1 MEVKMSGFAGVVC
14 TGGSAPDSGLLE
26 CMAARLTFR
35 GPDATCI
42 WSRAGAG
49 FCFTLLRTGPA
60 PQSSEQPCTL
70 DGRVWLIGDVRLDGR
85 EDLLRQLEQN
95 DKPITAEVTDEELIL
110 RAWRRWGTDGFTRL
124 NGDLSFA
131 LWDEDQHRL
140 LCVRD
145 LIGARPF
152 FYAQSAGNFYFSNT
166 LEVLRQAPGVS
177 SNLDPQ
183 FIGDFLVQ
191 ERCEDRARTVCRD
204 IHRLPPGHTLVY
216 SDGAL
221 SVHSHADFSVEE
233 PLLLKRPEEY
243 VERFQELLEKAVHD
257 RLPRQPC
264 GIFLSG
270 GLDSTSIAAVAC
282 QIGKQ
287 DRASGPLRA
296 YTIDCR
302 PLFNDEEGILSSLVA
317 ENLGIDIEILSGASC
332 LPYEGWE
339 DSLLRTPEP
348 CHDPFLLL
356 SQRQYRQVQSHARV
370 VLSGYGGDDI
380 LTGQAWPYLTYLFRQ
395 RAFGTIARAYGRYIL
410 KHGRIPPLRGGFRTR
425 LRRWMGRTDP
435 LTEFPPW
442 LEPQFVEQH
451 NLRGRW
457 RELQESPKT
466 IHPLHPIAFAGLS
479 SKFWSRVFESEDA
492 GWTGMPVELRA
503 PLLDERL
510 LRFLLRVPP
519 VPWCMEKE
527 LLREAMRGL
536 LPEEVRARPKTPLIG
551 DFIKHFIES
560 KKWNPLPLSEPP
572 PELREFVDWERLGTT
587 LATAA
592 GSNLW
597 VGLRPVSLS
606 YWLKAKAVVN
616 EKRIR

>member
-1 MEVKMSGFAGVVC
+1 MSGFAGIVC
-14 TGGSAPDSGLLE
+14 TGGTTPDPRLIE
-26 CMAARLTFR
+26 RMAERLAFR
-35 GPDATCI
+35 GPDSTQI

-49 FCFTLLRTGPA
+49 FCYTLLRTGPA

-70 DGRVWLIGDVRLDGR
+70 DGRVWLLGDVRLDGR
-85 EDLLRQLEQN
+85 EELRRQLEQY
-95 DKPITAEVTDEELIL
+95 DESISAEVTDEELIL
-110 RAWRRWGTDGFTRL
+110 RAWRRWGKDGLAKL

-131 LWDEDQHRL
+131 LWDETERRL
-140 LCVRD
+140 WCVRD

-152 FYAQSAGNFYFSNT
+152 FYAQSADRFYFSNT

-177 SNLDPQ
+177 SKLDPQ
-183 FIGDFLVQ
+183 FIGDFLLQ
-191 ERCEDRARTVCRD
+191 ESCEDWARTVYRD

-216 SDGAL
+216 SGGEL
-221 SVHSHADFSVEE
+221 CVRHYTDFPVEE
-233 PLLLKRPEEY
+233 PLWLKRPEEY
-243 VERFQELLEKAVHD
+243 VARFQELLEQAVRE
-257 RLPRQPC
+257 RLPRRPC

-270 GLDSTSIAAVAC
+270 GLDSTSVAAVAC
-282 QIGKQ
+282 KIAKQ

-302 PLFNDEEGILSSLVA
+302 PMFNDEEGILASLVA
-317 ENLGIDIEILSGASC
+317 RSLGVDIEILSGASC

-348 CHDPFLLL
+348 YHDPFLLL
-356 SQRQYRQVQSHARV
+356 TQRQYRQVQAHARV

-395 RAFGTIARAYGRYIL
+395 RAFGTIVQTFGQYIL

-442 LEPQFVEQH
+442 LEPHFAERH

-457 RELQESPKT
+457 RELQESPKAG
-466 IHPLHPIAFAGLS
+466 HPLHPIAFAGLS
-479 SKFWSRVFESEDA
+479 SKSWASVVESEDA
-492 GWTGMPVELRA
+492 GWTGVPVEMRA
-503 PLLDERL
+503 PLLDQRL

-527 LLREAMRGL
+527 LLREAMRGM
-536 LPEEVRARPKTPLIG
+536 LPEEVRARQKTPLLG
-551 DFIKHFIES
+551 DLIEHYVES
-560 KKWNPLPLSEPP
+560 KKWSPSPLSEPT
-572 PELREFVDWERLGTT
+572 PEVRKLVDWERLGTT

-592 GSNLW
+592 GSTLW
-597 VGLRPVSLS
+597 VGLRPVSLC
-606 YWLKAKAVVN
+606 YWLKGVVN
-616 EKRIR
+616 EERIR